1 MALIHIRRLIIQP
14 NILDIKLCAVQILR
28 EREQVDNKKIL
39 VGIAAL
45 FLLAAA
51 LYLIVPP
58 NYFGNGWMQA
68 GFAAFCITLVFL
80 LRRVSAKAGRS
91 STLSSTIFLGGR
103 ALVWIGLALIACS
116 VLWLFATAAIFS
128 SLVPS
133 SMDSG
138 ASAKV
143 VVIPFLGMAAAGLSL
158 IIYRIFSRF
167 L

>member
-1 MALIHIRRLIIQP
+1 M
-14 NILDIKLCAVQILR
+14 NI
-28 EREQVDNKKIL
+28 KKIL
-39 VGIAAL
+39 VGIAVL

-58 NYFGNGWMQA
+58 NYFGNGWMQVGLA
-68 GFAAFCITLVFL
+68 IFCIALVFL
-80 LRRVSAKAGRS
+80 LRRVSIKAERVSIRS
-91 STLSSTIFLGGR
+91 STIRLGGK

-128 SLVPS
+128 SSVPFS
-133 SMDSG
+133 IGSG

-143 VVIPFLGMAAAGLSL
+143 VVIPFLGMAATGLSL
-158 IIYRIFSRF
+158 IIYPMFSRF